1 MSARRVKRGY
11 SREFPYRRG
20 HGGRYLLDSIPP
32 ALWAGVRARAR
43 REGVSLRTL
52 ILRLL
57 QEWAA
62 TDERTTTV

>member
-1 MSARRVKRGY
+1 MMRKIKRGY
-11 SREFPYRRG
+11 SSEFPFSGKGR
-20 HGGRYLLDSIPP
+20 RYLLDSIPP
-32 ALWAGVRARAR
+32 ALWADVRVRAR